1 MAMTSATESYA
12 AFKEAGASD
21 RVAGAG
27 TLLTMAGFY
36 TLLSQGYFKE
46 KLFEG
51 SLLDED
57 QRLLH
62 NVKQMSEYAIKKNFS
77 DIKTTSKDETA
88 KGLAAAWSWM
98 KKQLENAPLG
108 FAYETKPILSR
119 SINEGVEETMEEVLQ
134 DMVKGLTKGLEAIG
148 VDCTEDSG
156 KLDYN

>member
-88 KGLAAAWSWM
+88 KGLAAA
-98 KKQLENAPLG
+98 
-108 FAYETKPILSR
+108 
-119 SINEGVEETMEEVLQ
+119 
-134 DMVKGLTKGLEAIG
+134 
-148 VDCTEDSG
+148 
-156 KLDYN
+156 